1 MGSRWRHPKG
11 SSSSSL
17 FLNLSRRRGR
27 VTDTVKISQFLPYC
41 DVHLS
46 ATDCRKGLGSIDL
59 MRQRNKCTAAFKFL
73 FLNFRFCSWDVGIAL
88 RFMLSKFLEK
98 FCIHHQRDVF
108 TGRSSYDLKVKS
120 KKTNKKKTKQKQT
133 YTWMNHSK
141 QVLCHAFTKQGEFS
155 FHADIELYVH
165 WLWFQK
171 VAVKMLERF
180 FLFFF
185 MSLQTTMSVSDPGTS
200 ITGVGKGWKIHT
212 PPHFV
217 SHHQCV
223 GLRAQ
228 DTGNLTV

>member
-73 FLNFRFCSWDVGIAL
+73 FLNFHFCSWDVGIAL

-108 TGRSSYDLKVKS
+108 NGRSSYDLKVKKLTKKTK
-120 KKTNKKKTKQKQT
+120 KKTNIHMNESFKTSSMSCIYKTGWVFISCWHWVIRSLALIPESCCQ
-133 YTWMNHSK
+133 N
-141 QVLCHAFTKQGEFS
+141 AGEVF
-155 FHADIELYVH
+155 FIFFYVI
-165 WLWFQK
+165 
-171 VAVKMLERF
+171 ANYN
-180 FLFFF
+180 
-185 MSLQTTMSVSDPGTS
+185 VSIRP
-200 ITGVGKGWKIHT
+200 WY
-212 PPHFV
+212 
-217 SHHQCV
+217 
-223 GLRAQ
+223 
-228 DTGNLTV
+228 